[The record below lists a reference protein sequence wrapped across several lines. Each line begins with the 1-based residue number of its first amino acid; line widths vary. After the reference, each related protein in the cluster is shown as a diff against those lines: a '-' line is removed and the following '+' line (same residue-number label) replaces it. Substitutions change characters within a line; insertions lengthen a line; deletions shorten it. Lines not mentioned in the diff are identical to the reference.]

1 MAKLL
6 RSIQMTSRG
15 VMGQVEGS
23 CRTMS
28 ECTQSMN
35 QLEVVA
41 KRQQNEG
48 RAGPLQTDECKE

>member
-15 VMGQVEGS
+15 VGQVEGT

-35 QLEVVA
+35 QLEVVVA